1 VANVEDGNPNQR
13 PEKGLTAYDALLA
26 RRAAALGVALALL
39 VFLAMVGTDDLV
51 STHAGRLG
59 RLSALASLAGGGAAF
74 LTVVQARSRGE
85 MRALGAA
92 GLTPAR
98 ASLGAV
104 VGGSLVGLIGA
115 ALALFPGVDL
125 VPLFPRALPAEAG
138 WVSENGVW
146 LDRVRGVRVAADGA
160 VSSAGVSIP
169 SDLTVS
175 TPPLVATLIALALA
189 AVALPVWAAA
199 PGALIRRAFVT
210 FAVAS
215 SAVFVFHLV
224 AAQRIGAMTLVFP
237 PVLLLVDALALHRGH
252 RWS

>member
-1 VANVEDGNPNQR
+1 MTGD
-13 PEKGLTAYDALLA
+13 GLTAYDALLA
-26 RRAAALGVALALL
+26 RRAAALGLALALL
-39 VFLAMVGTDDLV
+39 VFLAMVGTDDV
-51 STHAGRLG
+51 ASTHAERLG
-59 RLSALASLAGGGAAF
+59 RLSALASVAGGGAAF

-85 MRALGAA
+85 MQALGAT

-104 VGGSLVGLIGA
+104 VGGALVGLLGA

-125 VPLFPRALPAEAG
+125 MPLFPRALPAEAG

-146 LDRVRGVRVAADGA
+146 LDGVRGIRVAADGA
-160 VSSAGVSIP
+160 VSSAGASRP
-169 SDLTVS
+169 SDLVLS
-175 TPPLVATLIALALA
+175 TPPLMATLIALALA
-189 AVALPVWAAA
+189 AVALPLWAAA
-199 PGALIRRAFVT
+199 PGPLIRRAFVS

-224 AAQRIGAMTLVFP
+224 AAHRIGAMTLVLP
-237 PVLLLVDALALHRGH
+237 PLLLLADAVALHRGH